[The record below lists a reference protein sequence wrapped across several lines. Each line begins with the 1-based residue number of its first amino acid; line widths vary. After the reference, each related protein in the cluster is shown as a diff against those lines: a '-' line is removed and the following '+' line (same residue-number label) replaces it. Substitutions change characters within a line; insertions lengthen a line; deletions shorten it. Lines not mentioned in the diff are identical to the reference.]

1 VSNKPQMVPG
11 FNHNIKHNKQIFHI
25 QTEDSGALNPHIITH
40 LFVGGNIL
48 ATKKTS
54 YADIVHADNL
64 LQIVK
69 ELMQEQHKAMLRNLI
84 NGVYDNIAARPGGAP
99 VDLNETEPQPVSAP
113 PAARAQKQAEP
124 LSLPVAQAPAQA
136 AQAPTSTLP
145 PPPGKP
151 LPAPPV
157 TLTPKQ
163 PAAEPAVVVAQ
174 DQFPAAEP
182 TVVVAQDQFPAAEPV
197 QSTPPPVAKKPP
209 AEPKTSAAAS
219 AGGFSRPVTGTK
231 IHRPPAP
238 EKVPTTSTGQGA
250 ARVTLRPKQ
259 TEQPTQPPVAKQV
272 PAEPSVVV
280 EQAPAVSPPVEAQ
293 PTAAQAVQAQAASD
307 EPLPPEVLAAQRLA
321 EKPKPKDTSGPTI
334 FGESLI
340 SEKSLDEVILG
351 YLAGNEDGP

>member
-1 VSNKPQMVPG
+1 MSNKPQMVPG

-84 NGVYDNIAARPGGAP
+84 NGVYDNIAAGPSGAP

-113 PAARAQKQAEP
+113 PAPKAQKQAEP
-124 LSLPVAQAPAQA
+124 VSLPVAPEPAQA
-136 AQAPTSTLP
+136 APSSTLP

-163 PAAEPAVVVAQ
+163 PAAEP
-174 DQFPAAEP
+174 
-182 TVVVAQDQFPAAEPV
+182 TVVVAQDQFPAAGPALP
-197 QSTPPPVAKKPP
+197 TPPPAAKRPP
-209 AEPKTSAAAS
+209 ADPKTSAAAS
-219 AGGFSRPVTGTK
+219 AGGFARPVTGTQ

-238 EKVPTTSTGQGA
+238 EKGPTTTSTGQGS

-259 TEQPTQPPVAKQV
+259 TTQPPAAEPV
-272 PAEPSVVV
+272 PAEPVVTA
-280 EQAPAVSPPVEAQ
+280 EQATVIVTLPEAARAAPEQ
-293 PTAAQAVQAQAASD
+293 AAQERDASGD
-307 EPLPPEVLAAQRLA
+307 RLPPEVLAAQRLA